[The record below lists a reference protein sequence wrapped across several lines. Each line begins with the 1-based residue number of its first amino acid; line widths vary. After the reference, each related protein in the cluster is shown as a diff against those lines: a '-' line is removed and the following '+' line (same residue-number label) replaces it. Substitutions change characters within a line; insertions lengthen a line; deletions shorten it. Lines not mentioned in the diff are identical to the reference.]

1 MRKFE
6 RCRRERVAKIMLAE
20 IKERNKAGDIG
31 SEWEEERR
39 AFFEERGLRRDKR
52 GKGREE

>member
-1 MRKFE
+1 M
-6 RCRRERVAKIMLAE
+6 AE
-20 IKERNKAGDIG
+20 IKERNKEGEIG

-52 GKGREE
+52 GKGCEE